1 MCIQFPEST
10 FTGFRVLES
19 RGGGFIRQATGY
31 DEAIQAKWRKER
43 SIALTNFGYHKYY
56 IVSTGSLQES
66 SEFSVAEDAS
76 KAKIKSAFAKSL
88 KTKKTNKKILG
99 DFIGLIA

>member
-1 MCIQFPEST
+1 MKLTTICDVSHVISYTRPRSKLS
-10 FTGFRVLES
+10 GVKRRVSLLP
-19 RGGGFIRQATGY
+19 T
-31 DEAIQAKWRKER
+31 
-43 SIALTNFGYHKYY
+43 LGYHKYY
-56 IVSTGSLQES
+56 IVSTNTLQES

-88 KTKKTNKKILG
+88 KTKKSNKKILG